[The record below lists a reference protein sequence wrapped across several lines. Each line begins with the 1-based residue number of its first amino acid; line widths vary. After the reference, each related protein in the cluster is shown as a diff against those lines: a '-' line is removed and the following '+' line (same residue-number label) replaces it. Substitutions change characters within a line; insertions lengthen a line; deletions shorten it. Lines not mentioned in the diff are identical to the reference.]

1 MKNSISLNKRRVGII
16 VNYLSIFSI
25 VVFWEYCEIVN
36 CSKIIKSFCI
46 IPLLIVVISFIVVYW
61 KTGFW
66 HFVHKSI
73 NKLDERELQL
83 TSLILRYSYGIFTVL
98 VLLILLLLSIFE
110 RPVSIILAVSLIYIA
125 HIIPAS
131 IIAWRERATS

>member
-1 MKNSISLNKRRVGII
+1 MKNSISLSKRRVWII

-25 VVFWEYCEIVN
+25 VVLWEYCEIVN

-46 IPLLIVVISFIVVYW
+46 VPLLIVVISFIVVYW

-73 NKLDERELQL
+73 IKLDERELQL
-83 TSLILRYSYGIFTVL
+83 TSATLRYSYGIFTVL

-110 RPVSIILAVSLIYIA
+110 RPVSIILVVSLIYIA

-131 IIAWRERATS
+131 IIAWRERAVS